1 VVAEGGVIEVPGL
14 GVIANVI
21 TVVVGTAIGLV
32 FGRFITERFRKIAFY
47 ALGLSTFSIGAWM
60 MIGGL
65 IDSAAVKKA
74 ANRPDYA
81 VLILVGSLVI
91 GGLFGELIGVE
102 AALERF
108 GQWLRQIA
116 SRVPLLN
123 SAAGEGEHQMVE
135 GFVVASLLFC
145 VGTMTIL
152 GSLQDGLGHPE
163 TLYLKA
169 LLDGV
174 ASIALASAL
183 GIGVGFSII
192 PIIIVQGGIAL
203 GSSALQPYL
212 TAGVI
217 SAMSMVGGT
226 LILAIGLDLM
236 GIKRLPVGNLMPAI
250 FVAGILGAFFG

>member
-1 VVAEGGVIEVPGL
+1 MPGS
-14 GVIANVI
+14 GVIANVV
-21 TVVVGTAIGLV
+21 TVIIGCAIGLT

-47 ALGLSTFSIGAWM
+47 ALGLSTFSIGAM
-60 MIGGL
+60 MVISGL
-65 IDSAAVKKA
+65 MKADAAGS
-74 ANRPDYA
+74 RYA
-81 VLILVGSLVI
+81 VLVLVVSLVV
-91 GGLFGELIGVE
+91 GGLFGEAVGIE

-108 GQWLRQIA
+108 GQWLRRVA
-116 SRVPLLN
+116 SRVPVFR
-123 SAAGEGEHQMVE
+123 AATGEGEHQMVE

-192 PIIIVQGGIAL
+192 PIIVVQGGIAL
-203 GSSALQPYL
+203 GSNALQPYL